1 MALRPRSA
9 LFRETDS
16 SALPLR
22 YVHLLP
28 PIGGRKGKRANETNS
43 TRFTMDF
50 TRVDII
56 GLSTSPSS
64 GGAYALVLGEVE
76 GNRRLPIIIGAFEA
90 QAIALELEKIQPPR
104 PMTHDLLRD
113 TFEAVDVEVTEV
125 VIDELREGTFFA
137 KIRYRHDGEEHQLD
151 SRPSDAVALAVRVDA
166 PIFVA
171 PMVLDEAG
179 IVAEDESD
187 ISSLAEQA
195 EETTGTEEDE
205 PSGTELEQMQQK
217 LEEAVEEEDY
227 ERAAE
232 LRDEI
237 QRLEQER
244 QQNQN

>member
-1 MALRPRSA
+1 
-9 LFRETDS
+9 
-16 SALPLR
+16 
-22 YVHLLP
+22 
-28 PIGGRKGKRANETNS
+28 
-43 TRFTMDF
+43 
-50 TRVDII
+50 
-56 GLSTSPSS
+56 
-64 GGAYALVLGEVE
+64 VLGEVE

-113 TFEAVDVEVTEV
+113 TFEAVEVDVEEV

-171 PMVLDEAG
+171 PAVLDEAG

-195 EETTGTEEDE
+195 EETSSSEEE
-205 PSGTELEQMQQK
+205 EGTELEQMQKQ

-237 QRLEQER
+237 QRLEQEQ

>member
-1 MALRPRSA
+1 M
-9 LFRETDS
+9 LFSEYIVI
-16 SALPLR
+16 A
-22 YVHLLP
+22 
-28 PIGGRKGKRANETNS
+28 
-43 TRFTMDF
+43 MDF

-113 TFEAVDVEVTEV
+113 TFEELEVDVTEV

-137 KIRYRHDGEEHQLD
+137 KIRYRHNGDEHQLD

-166 PIFVA
+166 PIYVA

-179 IVAEDESD
+179 IVAEDESG
-187 ISSLAEQA
+187 ISSITQQA
-195 EETTGTEEDE
+195 EEASTDE
-205 PSGTELEQMQQK
+205 PEEEPAGTELERKQQQ
-217 LEEAVEEEDY
+217 LEKAVEKEDY

-237 QRLEQER
+237 EQLQQEEEQE
-244 QQNQN
+244 QNKN

>member
-1 MALRPRSA
+1 
-9 LFRETDS
+9 
-16 SALPLR
+16 
-22 YVHLLP
+22 
-28 PIGGRKGKRANETNS
+28 
-43 TRFTMDF
+43 MDF

-113 TFEAVDVEVTEV
+113 TFDALDVEVTEV

-137 KIRYRHDGEEHQLD
+137 KIRYQHNGDEHQLD

-179 IVAEDESD
+179 IIAEEEEPGGM
-187 ISSLAEQA
+187 SSLAEQA
-195 EETTGTEEDE
+195 ESSAASSQEEDTG
-205 PSGTELEQMQQK
+205 GTRLERMQKQ
-217 LEEAVEEEDY
+217 LEKAVEEEDY
-227 ERAAE
+227 ERAAD

-237 QRLEQER
+237 EKLEEEES
-244 QQNQN
+244 QNKN

>member
-1 MALRPRSA
+1 
-9 LFRETDS
+9 
-16 SALPLR
+16 
-22 YVHLLP
+22 
-28 PIGGRKGKRANETNS
+28 
-43 TRFTMDF
+43 MDF

-113 TFEAVDVEVTEV
+113 TFEELEVEVTEV

-137 KIRYRHDGEEHQLD
+137 KIRYRHNGDEHQLD

-166 PIFVA
+166 PIYVA

-179 IVAEDESD
+179 IVAEDESG
-187 ISSLAEQA
+187 ISSITQQA
-195 EETTGTEEDE
+195 EEASAGGTEEEE
-205 PSGTELEQMQQK
+205 PAGTELERKQQQ
-217 LEEAVEEEDY
+217 LEKAVEEENY

-237 QRLEQER
+237 EQLQQEEEQE
-244 QQNQN
+244 QNQN